1 MAFNKFKKIDIPN
14 IELYNDLFD
23 KILSTIV
30 NIYYDDDSF
39 VKSAFDQL
47 SSEDYINGFF
57 QKMKISHMVKNAERI
72 SPEKE
77 KFMNLTPMG
86 KLKLILLIIERY
98 FDKQYIE
105 SIIGDFEDYLNKCEE
120 KGLLNF
126 VDQEVLSLITRNKE
140 FGTILGEKLRYSS
153 AYLPNTYKYLL
164 DHNLITKE
172 EAFDERSIRRMDERQ
187 KGFVIDNIDPCNLKN
202 IIYFDTIYRRNTQGK
217 NKLKMYNQVKAIP
230 LTNNIDEAYEEV
242 TKIEGYPPYLS
253 VIDAFKKNGINISE
267 EEKKFLVYLT
277 FSQYKFQNSSDKN
290 IIKDC
295 MFNDNLISKIIEV
308 AQVKGGFKEI
318 IKIFQLFKE
327 IETINYGFIRDS
339 LNFCVAYSNK
349 PIFSELSNID
359 VESLT
364 PSLIN
369 KLILLSR
376 NSAYKEI
383 NTLDDLIKL
392 NTADMS
398 NLTIDSSKKSGEM
411 LGVRYHPFLKG
422 SKRKDRSLIIID
434 ANGNVVRKSVNG
446 HHIGLHELY
455 GIYDSTHLRQISRC
469 VRVKND
475 IIIVSADEFV
485 EVLFNDEITK
495 EQCYALLDVLSKI
508 GKSATYMVGVCNSD
522 FTVNSASKGEEDA
535 MDYETVINTISSI
548 DFIKE
553 KMLEEDQKVM

>member
-126 VDQEVLSLITRNKE
+126 VDQEVLSLITQNKE
-140 FGTILGEKLRYSS
+140 SGIILGEKLRYSS

-172 EAFDERSIRRMDERQ
+172 DAFDTPSIARMNENQ
-187 KGFVIDNIDPCNLKN
+187 KNFIIDNIDSTNLKN
-202 IIYFDTIYRRNTQGK
+202 IIYFNTAK
-217 NKLKMYNQVKAIP
+217 ESKTSNQVNMITFS
-230 LTNNIDEAYEEV
+230 LDINEIYEKV
-242 TKIEGYPPYLS
+242 TKIKGYPPYLS
-253 VIDAFKKNGINISE
+253 VLDAFKKHGMNLSE
-267 EEKKFLVYLT
+267 EEKRFLVFLT
-277 FSQYKFQNSSDKN
+277 FSQNHFKTSDSDNIKNNSEFSED
-290 IIKDC
+290 
-295 MFNDNLISKIIEV
+295 LISKIIEV
-308 AQVKGGFKEI
+308 AQVYGGFKEI
-318 IKIFQLFKE
+318 TKIFNLFKK
-327 IETINYGFIRDS
+327 IESHDEHNYGFIRDS

-349 PIFSELSNID
+349 PIFSELSNIN

-392 NTADMS
+392 NTDDMS
-398 NLTIDSSKKSGEM
+398 NLTIDSSKKNGEM
-411 LGVRYHPFLKG
+411 QGVRYHPFLKDT
-422 SKRKDRSLIIID
+422 KREERGIIIIN
-434 ANGNVVRKSVNG
+434 ANGSVVLEGVNG
-446 HHIGLHELY
+446 IISHSVGLRRLY
-455 GIYDSTHLRQISRC
+455 DIVDDFDLLTLISKCVGI
-469 VRVKND
+469 KND
-475 IIIVSADEFV
+475 VIIISADEFV
-485 EVLFNDEITK
+485 EVFLNGEITK
-495 EQCYALLDVLSKI
+495 EQYYALLDVLSKI

-522 FTVNSASKGEEDA
+522 FTVNSVSKGEEDD